1 MTEEYQQ
8 LSFTPDFHRAESSKQ
23 LIDELFSSIQDFK
36 NTRQFFELLKFIGR
50 FTHYSPFN
58 CALLYIQNPKVTYVA
73 TPAQWRNKHY
83 RTVKPGSRPM
93 VILAPM
99 RPVMFV
105 YDLVDTEGPPIPDY
119 ILNPF
124 KVNGMLDEKVYRRTL
139 QNARAQGIGIGFEDN
154 VSILHAGSAW
164 RLPEAASFRFTDS
177 NGMKIGPISLLI
189 EVNDAL
195 DLPSQYDTIAHELAH
210 IFCGHLGAKADET
223 WPARENISPFAAEFE
238 AEAVAYVVCSR
249 LGINNRAVEYLSTKA
264 ETNEKVPVISIDAII
279 RAANEI
285 EEMGKSL
292 SPRAR
297 EIMVQISQSSLFSAL
312 PG

>member
-1 MTEEYQQ
+1 
-8 LSFTPDFHRAESSKQ
+8 
-23 LIDELFSSIQDFK
+23 
-36 NTRQFFELLKFIGR
+36 
-50 FTHYSPFN
+50 
-58 CALLYIQNPKVTYVA
+58 
-73 TPAQWRNKHY
+73 
-83 RTVKPGSRPM
+83 
-93 VILAPM
+93 
-99 RPVMFV
+99 MFV